1 MRRRKNREINIFS
14 ISALDL
20 FASAMGVFLLVAIVA
35 LPYYLKVD
43 PDLVDQ
49 VGQAKEQISKLES
62 EKKQLQKEQLKK
74 DEKIASL
81 EAKNR
86 ALRNEHIT
94 TLLGIATS
102 AKSFVLLV
110 DMSGSMEAYRTI
122 VSETV
127 AKIIESFG
135 DDYRLQII
143 GYHLDNT
150 LQPWKTPYGMETM
163 DQSGKS
169 AAISYMHSLTS
180 QFSGGTPTNLALEE
194 ALKYDAEAIILL
206 TDGAPS
212 FTEPAEIVRNITARN
227 QGKKEIYSIAIG
239 EYRAMPILVEFLEA
253 LSRQNGGSFLGVSS
267 Y

>member
-49 VGQAKEQISKLES
+49 VGQIKKQVTKLES
-62 EKKQLQKEQLKK
+62 ENKRLQSKQIEK
-74 DEKIASL
+74 DEKIARL

-86 ALRNEHIT
+86 DLRNEHIT

-127 AKIIESFG
+127 GKIIESFG

-150 LQPWKTPYGMETM
+150 LQPWKSPYGAEVM
-163 DQSGKS
+163 DKSGKKS
-169 AAISYMHSLTS
+169 AITYMHSLTS

-194 ALKYDAEAIILL
+194 ALKYDTDAIILL

-227 QGKKEIYSIAIG
+227 QGKKRDLFDR
-239 EYRAMPILVEFLEA
+239 YR
-253 LSRQNGGSFLGVSS
+253 
-267 Y
+267 

>member
-1 MRRRKNREINIFS
+1 MRRKKSKEINIFS

-20 FASAMGVFLLVAIVA
+20 FASAMGVFLLIAIVA

-49 VGQAKEQISKLES
+49 IGKMKVKISKLEI
-62 EKKQLQKEQLKK
+62 ENKRLRDQQ
-74 DEKIASL
+74 IA
-81 EAKNR
+81 
-86 ALRNEHIT
+86 
-94 TLLGIATS
+94 TLLGISTKAT
-102 AKSFVLLV
+102 SFVLV
-110 DMSGSMEAYRTI
+110 IDMSGSMTAYSTI

-127 AKIIESFG
+127 NKIIGSFAEN
-135 DDYRLQII
+135 YQLQIV
-143 GYHLDNT
+143 GYHMDNKIHSWNSPYSLVKMDSGHKKDAMNYMQT
-150 LQPWKTPYGMETM
+150 LTR
-163 DQSGKS
+163 
-169 AAISYMHSLTS
+169 

-212 FTEPAEIVRNITARN
+212 FHKPAQIVSHITGLN
-227 QGKKEIYSIAIG
+227 GGKKEIYSIAIG
-239 EYRAMPILVEFLEA
+239 EYRAKPILVEFLEA

>member
-1 MRRRKNREINIFS
+1 MRRKKNKEINIFS

-20 FASAMGVFLLVAIVA
+20 FASAMGVFLLIAIVA

-49 VGQAKEQISKLES
+49 IGQMKEKITKLEV
-62 EKKQLQKEQLKK
+62 ENKRLRDQQ
-74 DEKIASL
+74 IA
-81 EAKNR
+81 
-86 ALRNEHIT
+86 
-94 TLLGIATS
+94 TLLGISTK
-102 AKSFVLLV
+102 AKSFVLVV
-110 DMSGSMEAYRTI
+110 DMSGSMQAYADI

-127 AKIIESFG
+127 DKIIESFG
-135 DDYRLQII
+135 DDYKLQII

-150 LQPWKTPYGMETM
+150 IHSWKSPYGLATM
-163 DQSGKS
+163 NSSNKS
-169 AAISYMHSLTS
+169 EAIAYMHSLTL

-212 FTEPAEIVRNITARN
+212 FTNPAKIVQHITTLN
-227 QGKKEIYSIAIG
+227 GGKKEIYSIAIG
-239 EYRAMPILVEFLEA
+239 EYRALPILVEFLEA
-253 LSRQNGGSFLGVSS
+253 LSRQNGGSFLGVSN

>member
-49 VGQAKEQISKLES
+49 VGQMKEKITKLEV
-62 EKKQLQKEQLKK
+62 ENKRLRDQQ
-74 DEKIASL
+74 IA
-81 EAKNR
+81 
-86 ALRNEHIT
+86 
-94 TLLGIATS
+94 TLLGISTD

-110 DMSGSMEAYRTI
+110 DMSGSMEAYTDI

-127 AKIIESFG
+127 DKIIDNFG

-150 LQPWKTPYGMETM
+150 IIPWKTPYGTEIM
-163 DQSGKS
+163 DGSGKS
-169 AAISYMHSLTS
+169 EAKSFMQSLTR

-194 ALKYDAEAIILL
+194 ALKYDVEAIILL

-212 FTEPAEIVRNITARN
+212 FTEPAKIVEHITALN
-227 QGKKEIYSIAIG
+227 GGKKEIYSIAIG

>member
-1 MRRRKNREINIFS
+1 LRRRKSREINIFS

-20 FASAMGVFLLVAIVA
+20 FASAMGVFLLIAIVA
-35 LPYYLKVD
+35 LPYYLKID
-43 PDLVDQ
+43 PDLIDQ
-49 VGQAKEQISKLES
+49 VGQMKQKITKLEA
-62 EKKQLQKEQLKK
+62 ENKRLRDQQ
-74 DEKIASL
+74 IA
-81 EAKNR
+81 
-86 ALRNEHIT
+86 
-94 TLLGIATS
+94 TLLGISTK

-110 DMSGSMEAYRTI
+110 DMSGSMQAYTKI

-127 AKIIESFG
+127 DKIIESLG

-150 LQPWKTPYGMETM
+150 IIPWQTPYNLAVT
-163 DQSGKS
+163 DSGNKAAAKS
-169 AAISYMHSLTS
+169 FMQGLTQ

-212 FTEPAEIVRNITARN
+212 FNEPAKIVEHITALN
-227 QGKKEIYSIAIG
+227 GGKKEIYSIAIG